1 MIKFAKRRNAAMMT
15 SASMLVLGA
24 LAPAAHAQQT
34 DVGAPGQA
42 LTAGTISTT
51 SGNINDNGP
60 DNGVTVVGGSTPL
73 VVVTGAVID
82 TRATVGRTALD
93 IGATSGSTG
102 PMTVSFAGVSTLQG
116 SGSALQVFSG
126 NQASTVN
133 TGSGSSFSAVNG
145 PAINIGTQA
154 ANLTVVNGANTI
166 TSANGVALVTST
178 QGEGASLIV
187 NSTGG
192 TLNGLFGGIQ
202 ANTGGGSVVIGEGAG
217 VTSAM
222 SGGANG
228 IGINSNTNGAGSI
241 DVRTGSGGTIN
252 GVGTGINA
260 NSNGGAAVTVNVG
273 GAIGQATAPASG
285 VLARSAGGNVTVNI
299 TAALNATSTGVAGTS
314 SGSGSVTVTSG
325 AGSSIVAAQRA
336 VSATTNGTGAIDIN
350 LAGTTTGGVYAISSG
365 SGSTT
370 INAGAIVSSAGF
382 SGIDSRNVGLGAVS
396 IGSVGQR
403 VGTISGGTNGI
414 FATTGGDISIHAGQV
429 SGGTRGIVASNQT
442 SGGSFTVNGAVLVDV
457 TGLVTANSGAG
468 VIANNNGALTS
479 NTTTVRVANVIS
491 AGGSAISTFSNGGDT
506 TITTGALTANAGNG
520 TGWTGAFG
528 QSNAGINLTVGG
540 PINASFRGID
550 LESGATGS
558 GGALTINAGGAINGY
573 QGIRAVTTG
582 GGAINIGQTTRT
594 GTITTTN
601 GAGIFTSGGGDI
613 NIATGAVTSVGGTA
627 ATIVNNSATGV
638 TADSGF
644 GIAAL
649 SSGGSININANGLV
663 TGGAAGGILAQTTAP
678 AGAVTINTA
687 GVTASAGR
695 GIGVT
700 TVAGPIAIS
709 STGPIQASSFGI
721 QAVSAGAGAINIVAT
736 GPVNSTTANGIAA
749 TNTGSGAVNVGTESL
764 RIGAVSAT
772 GATGTGITAFG
783 AGDVSVYATS
793 VTGGTRGIV
802 AANQYTNPNGRVI
815 IDATGPV
822 VGLNSWG
829 IIGINNGAVNAN
841 SLSITTGDVT
851 GTGRTAIS
859 AQTVGGDINLVTN
872 GTILSTASQTL
883 SSNSSI
889 FAESQGNGVISVRT
903 LGTVTGYDGIYALSG
918 GGAGSIGIV
927 SAAAVTGTSQYG
939 IYGRSNGGNIA
950 IEARGPVSGA
960 VGGVVGTV
968 VGAGSVG
975 IRTANVASS
984 NGPAVFGQS
993 STGTVTINTGAATA
1007 AGGTTVTYGTI
1018 RNVADASATS
1028 GFGIL
1033 GLSGGNNV
1041 SITAT
1046 GLVTGGAAGGVLA
1059 QSSGAGSITIN
1070 TAGVTAVAGRAIQA
1084 DASGGAIIINATGA
1098 INALGV
1104 GIEVTNSG
1112 AGSISVNSTGA
1123 IVTGVGSNG
1132 IDAANTGT
1140 GATSVGTAAARTG
1153 AITAGATGV
1162 FATSQGNVN
1171 VFATSITSGTRGI
1184 VAASQGAAPNG
1195 VVVVDAS
1202 GAITAASG
1210 FGIVGVNN
1218 GVLATNTLS
1227 ITATGPIVST
1237 GGSGIS
1243 AQTVGGDITIRSG
1256 AVTTNTGTNGTWD
1269 GIFADGRGDALVS
1282 VATTGA
1288 VSGTF
1293 RGIDVSST
1301 GTTARSGITITAGGS
1316 VTGGANQTAILA
1328 ILNGQG
1334 TASIGTAAGT
1344 TLNAFGGTGIRATVN
1359 TATGTNGIAINNL
1372 AAIGGAGASRV
1383 AVGVAASI
1391 GSATNSGSITVNS
1404 SGGAIQATSAGILA
1418 STAGAGAINIGGT
1431 AGIGSA
1437 IITPVVGISG
1447 STTSGALTIN
1457 TAAAGTIAPGAAV
1470 GIQARTTTG
1479 SITINQAGSIGSTG
1493 AGNTVGIGIDARIAS
1508 GAAALQINSTGGI
1521 YVSAGTG
1528 LQSAGIYASHGGTGS
1543 ISVTS
1548 TGIIDPGAYGVV
1560 VQGGGDVS
1568 YVANGGLVEGGIG
1581 AYIASTGG
1589 GTVTVSSTA
1598 GTPVTGLSG
1607 VGIEAVGS
1615 GGVVTVGTAGAVSG
1629 ATSGILASNTGT
1641 GATTV
1646 AATGAV
1652 TGLAGDGINVS
1663 GAAGVVSVTAAGPVT
1678 GTNSGIVAT
1687 STGAGSTVVT
1697 NTGAVTSSGGPA
1709 IAVTSGTGGL
1719 LLNVRGNVVSATGPA
1734 IVANSAA
1741 GGTIN
1746 VAAGAVVAGRVDG
1759 PTGAVI
1765 ALNTASGSSSTIN
1778 IAQGASVQTV
1788 SGSPFTT
1795 AIRATGGSVVVN
1807 NAGIVSGQIDFSA
1820 LSGSNTG
1827 QLSGGAGTT
1836 FQTGGLSVFGAGNDT
1851 FTNAGQLVTV
1861 GTSTTFDFRGGTNVF
1876 NNNGQVIVGSSPVSA
1891 TGSTF
1896 LLASLTTFNN
1906 AGTLNLMNGVLGDS
1920 LVAPGSLYVGSGAA
1934 QLVVDT
1940 AVGAPGSRSDFL
1952 TVGTSSG
1959 RTSVVVRD
1967 TSPTAFGAYNPT
1979 GTVIV
1984 NGLTHAGD
1992 FVLDRSSSFYN
2003 AALFGG
2009 VLDKPGLFFSQLG
2022 VNAAGATVLVNL
2034 PKVEAYQFST
2044 LTSQA
2049 QAVWYGSAPRASRQ
2063 AEVRDQLASGGRAG
2077 GFWIDVQGTRESRDI
2092 DRHATSLAG
2101 IQHYDASYSQDLT
2114 SATIGF
2120 DAVRE
2125 AMNGSVVFG
2134 GSVGYVDAAT
2144 DFDQQSTS
2152 VTMDGLAA
2160 SAYATFVRS
2169 GWFVAATI
2177 GANQLNGE
2185 IKAPRLTGFTT
2196 QDTDIT
2202 SLGGTVEAGFRA
2214 PFLMGTTIEPSAAI
2228 AYVNSSVDDFT
2239 AAGSTFRFD
2248 DGESL
2253 RPSLGARLSGETG
2266 VLGRHLVTRFAVSV
2280 RGVGEAVSGSDVVIA
2295 SAGPDLGL
2303 HDPFENAYGEVKA
2316 GLTGEGTNGFSVFGD
2331 LTGRYSDNHR
2341 AVGLSVGI
2349 RLRY

>member
-1 MIKFAKRRNAAMMT
+1 MSSPRGIPVIKFAKRRNAAMMT

-429 SGGTRGIVASNQT
+429 TGGTRGIVASNQT
-442 SGGSFTVNGAVLVDV
+442 SGGAFTVNGAVLVDV

-678 AGAVTINTA
+678 TGAVTINSA

-749 TNTGSGAVNVGTESL
+749 TNTGSGAVNVGTETL

-903 LGTVTGYDGIYALSG
+903 LGTVTGYDGIYALSDG
-918 GGAGSIGIV
+918 SAGSIGIV

-1132 IDAANTGT
+1132 IDAANT
-1140 GATSVGTAAARTG
+1140 RTG
-1153 AITAGATGV
+1153 AIAAGATGV

-1568 YVANGGLVEGGIG
+1568 YVASGGLVEGGIG

-1934 QLVVDT
+1934 QLLVDT

-2049 QAVWYGSAPRASRQ
+2049 HAVWYGSAPRASRQ